1 MKKGLNDLF
10 VEYILNSTLEPEM
23 TEVSCSREK
32 EVTIENYRVK
42 KNDVIEFAKPF
53 KNEFDL
59 QELYALEDEF
69 TVELKITNKSFI
81 DELNAMYLSS
91 K

>member
-1 MKKGLNDLF
+1 MKKGLNELMK
-10 VEYILNSTLEPEM
+10 EYILNSALEPE
-23 TEVSCSREK
+23 TAEVSCSRET
-32 EVTIENYRVK
+32 EVTIEIYRVK
-42 KNDVIEFAKPF
+42 KNDVIEFAKAF
-53 KNEFDL
+53 EDEFDL

-69 TVELKITNKSFI
+69 TVEFKITSKSFI

>member
-42 KNDVIEFAKPF
+42 KNDVIEFAKSF

>member
-1 MKKGLNDLF
+1 MKKGLNELMK
-10 VEYILNSTLEPEM
+10 EYILNSTLEPEM
-23 TEVSCSREK
+23 TEVSCTREK
-32 EVTIENYRVK
+32 EVTIEIYRVK
-42 KNDVIEFAKPF
+42 KNDVIEFAKAF
-53 KNEFDL
+53 EDEFEL

-69 TVELKITNKSFI
+69 TVEFKITSKSFI